1 MLLASWAR
9 FLGVLVAVADGLV
22 VGWLLAAA
30 TLLLFSGTRRGWG
43 VPLGLEWVSWTLL
56 GFFGLLRSSLISNCF
71 YLLSF
76 INYFCVFAG

>member
-30 TLLLFSGTRRGWG
+30 TLLLFSGTRRVVGGYPGGLSGLLGRCWAFLG
-43 VPLGLEWVSWTLL
+43 FCVPL
-56 GFFGLLRSSLISNCF
+56 
-71 YLLSF
+71 
-76 INYFCVFAG
+76 